1 MGTPV
6 RRSKPNG
13 GRGGAHRSHHPDGTG
28 ACERMRAVVSS
39 GMPRILALQHHP
51 LEHPGI
57 IATALAAAGARVD
70 VVRAFDGGRPPS
82 ALTPY
87 DGLLVMGGPM
97 GVGDDH
103 VHPWLADERT
113 LLARAIAADVPT
125 LGICL
130 GAQLIAAAAGA
141 EVRPGPV
148 AEIGWYQIVPT
159 AAAAAD
165 PLFADATAPF
175 GAFEWHRDVFPL
187 PPNAVALAS
196 SAQYAVQA
204 FRLGRRVYGLLFHLE
219 VDAPM
224 VDAWCEAFAPGE
236 VLPPGDAPAD
246 FAAANHRAITIAERL
261 FLGR

>member
-1 MGTPV
+1 MTRV
-6 RRSKPNG
+6 L
-13 GRGGAHRSHHPDGTG
+13 
-28 ACERMRAVVSS
+28 V
-39 GMPRILALQHHP
+39 LQHHP

-57 IATALAAAGARVD
+57 IATALERAGALLD
-70 VVRAFDGGRPPS
+70 VVRAFDGGRCPG
-82 ALTPY
+82 ALAPY

-97 GVGDDH
+97 SIGDDSA
-103 VHPWLADERT
+103 HPWLAGERT

-148 AEIGWYQIVPT
+148 AEVGWYRITPT

-165 PLFADATAPF
+165 ALFADTSGPF
-175 GAFEWHRDVFPL
+175 AAFEWHRDVFPL
-187 PPNAVALAS
+187 PASAVALAS
-196 SAQYAVQA
+196 SALCPVQA

-224 VDAWCEAFAPGE
+224 VAAWCETFTPGE
-236 VLPPGDAPAD
+236 PLPTGDAPAD
-246 FAAANHRAITIAERL
+246 FAAANQRAITIAERL